1 MANFTSNCWNSKPQV
16 SIPLALACTCLYV
29 ASLVNTTK
37 IVTARVQKNGVQFTG
52 YIVTAT

>member
-16 SIPLALACTCLYV
+16 SMNLALACTCLYV